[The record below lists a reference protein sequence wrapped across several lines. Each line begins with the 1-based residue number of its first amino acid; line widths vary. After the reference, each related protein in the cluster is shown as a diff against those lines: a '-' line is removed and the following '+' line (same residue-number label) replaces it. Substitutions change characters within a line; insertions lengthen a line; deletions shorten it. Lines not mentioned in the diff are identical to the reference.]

1 MNKPVIICV
10 DDEKVVL
17 TSLKEQLKRA
27 FGKDYS
33 VETAENG
40 EDALDLYDELAEDE
54 IDVPVII
61 SDYIM
66 PGMKGDELLQRIH
79 TLAPKMLKILLTGQA
94 NTEGVTNAVN
104 YANLYRYMAK
114 PWEQEDIVLTVSE
127 AIRSY
132 FQDKQIKDQNEQLRA
147 SEAKY
152 RSIFEN
158 AVEGMYQTTP
168 DGRILSANPSMA
180 RILGYDSPEELLS
193 SVSDLTKESY
203 VNPKD
208 REAFGRILSKE
219 GQVIGFQVQQYRKD
233 GSKVWLSL
241 TSRCVRDTNGDIL
254 YYEGSLMDIT
264 EQREREKAERAREI
278 AEAANKKMMESIHYA
293 KMIQQSLLPNSE
305 EVKTWLPDSFF
316 IWKPRDIVG
325 GDIFFTDFFE
335 GSFVVA
341 VIDCTGHGVPGAF
354 MTMIASSA
362 LKRII
367 KDEQCRDP
375 AEILKRLNFIV
386 KTTLQQDTEHALS
399 DNGLDAAICLV
410 SLRETHFTSFELTFS
425 GARLPLIYMHNNEL
439 KIIKGDRQSV
449 GYRKSDLNFSFTTH
463 TLNIEKEMSF
473 YLATDGFVDQMGGE
487 RRRRFGSRRFRE
499 LIKEIAHFSFE
510 EQQEILLRTFND
522 YKGDNERQD
531 DVTVVGFGFK

>member
-40 EDALDLYDELAEDE
+40 EDALDLYEELTEDE
-54 IDVPVII
+54 VEVPVII

-79 TLAPKMLKILLTGQA
+79 NLAPKMLKILLTGQA

-127 AIRSY
+127 AIRSWL
-132 FQDKQIKDQNEQLRA
+132 QEKQIREQNEQLRA

-193 SVSDLTKESY
+193 SVGDLAKQSY
-203 VNPKD
+203 VNPED
-208 REAFGRILSKE
+208 RETFGRILSEE
-219 GQVIGFQVQQYRKD
+219 GQIVGFQVQQYRKD
-233 GSKVWLSL
+233 CSKVWLSL
-241 TSRCVRDTNGDIL
+241 TSRCVRDANGEVL

-316 IWKPRDIVG
+316 MWKPRDIVG

-367 KDEQCRDP
+367 KDESCRDP

-399 DNGLDAAICLV
+399 DDGLDAAICLV
-410 SLRETHFTSFELTFS
+410 RLRETHFTSFELTFA
-425 GARLPLIYMHNNEL
+425 GARVPLFYIHNNEL
-439 KIIKGDRQSV
+439 NIIKGDRQSV
-449 GYRKSDLNFSFTTH
+449 GYRKSDLKFSFTNH
-463 TLNIEKEMSF
+463 IVNIEKEMSF
-473 YLATDGFVDQMGGE
+473 YMATDGFADQMGGE
-487 RRRRFGSRRFRE
+487 RERRFGSRRFRE
-499 LIKEIAHFSFE
+499 LLRENAHLPFE
-510 EQQEILLRTFND
+510 KQQEILLQAFD
-522 YKGDNERQD
+522 EYKGDYERQD